1 MSRIK
6 HSVWGEVGHIGND
19 VSHADS
25 ARSYGRHFVTIP
37 SEHFF
42 GSMLVFDR
50 IPDSGNTFL
59 AALFGLIALV
69 LPTASCGN
77 PPVLG
82 TTEGTTK
89 VARARVEDHQSQAF
103 SASMSEATTP
113 MNRTQLN
120 SPIPPESWFW
130 SHDIRPDTVGNLMMP
145 GMQLMRLSAYGEEED
160 LRFASWSYRQ
170 GCTDASSYII
180 DRSAND
186 LQNELARSVGHPVG
200 LTIHR
205 DAGRNKF
212 SLVLQRCGI
221 SVASLVTGLSP
232 TDLLDLGRQGQK
244 QPRDIVTY
252 IENGVRRYAALLE
265 EATSP
270 FVILVDA
277 DASEVEQAVKKAG
290 MVMIRVRGYEV
301 NGQRRYVTVA
311 RKMSVGSWRWL
322 DGLTSDAVARELES
336 GKGYPVD
343 LDVYKDASGQ
353 VRYSLVM
360 YRDR

>member
-1 MSRIK
+1 MC
-6 HSVWGEVGHIGND
+6 
-19 VSHADS
+19 
-25 ARSYGRHFVTIP
+25 
-37 SEHFF
+37 
-42 GSMLVFDR
+42 VFDR
-50 IPDSGNTFL
+50 IPSSTNTFL
-59 AALFGLIALV
+59 VELFCLAALA
-69 LPTASCGN
+69 LPTPCCGKQ
-77 PPVLG
+77 PGLESTQG
-82 TTEGTTK
+82 TKK
-89 VARARVEDHQSQAF
+89 VPRAQVKDHHSQALP
-103 SASMSEATTP
+103 ASLSEAPTP

-130 SHDIRPDTVGNLMMP
+130 SHDIRPDTVGDLMLP
-145 GMQLMRLSAYGEEED
+145 SMQLMRLAAYGEGED

-180 DRSAND
+180 GRSAND
-186 LQNELARSVGHPVG
+186 LHNELARSVGHPVG

-205 DAGRNKF
+205 DAGHNRF

-221 SVASLVTGLSP
+221 SVASLVTGLSASE
-232 TDLLDLGRQGQK
+232 LLEIGRQGQK
-244 QPRDIVTY
+244 QPRDIVSY
-252 IENGVRRYAALLE
+252 IENGVRRFAALLE

-290 MVMIRVRGYEV
+290 MVVIRVRGYEV
-301 NGQRRYVTVA
+301 DGQRRYVTVA
-311 RKMSVGSWRWL
+311 RKMSVGTWRWF
-322 DGLTSDAVARELES
+322 DGLTSDAVARELDT

-343 LDVYKDASGQ
+343 LDVYKDRSGQ